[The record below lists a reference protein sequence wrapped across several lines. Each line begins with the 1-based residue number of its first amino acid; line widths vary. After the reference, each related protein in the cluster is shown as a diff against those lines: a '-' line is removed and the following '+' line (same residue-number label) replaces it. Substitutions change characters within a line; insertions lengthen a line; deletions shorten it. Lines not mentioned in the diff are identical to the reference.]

1 LEIDMSMSIL
11 IRLWAAFF
19 SLVLSIGIVSAAE
32 TPDPELLFKAVR
44 NQNTA
49 EVKRLLDIGGSPNE
63 KNEMGDYLL
72 HDAVLEADLAT
83 VTLLLERS
91 AHIDQQNANGFTP
104 LATACDRL
112 DFKSSSASGA
122 SAISIV
128 RLLLERGANPNAASP
143 AEKNSDPGAITP
155 FLNAVANTNKS
166 LEFSPCCSLQYPET
180 VYRA

>member
-1 LEIDMSMSIL
+1 MSMSIL

-83 VTLLLERS
+83 VTLLLER
-91 AHIDQQNANGFTP
+91 
-104 LATACDRL
+104 
-112 DFKSSSASGA
+112 
-122 SAISIV
+122 
-128 RLLLERGANPNAASP
+128 GANPNAASP